1 MLNRARKFA
10 PLFVA
15 GMVALGL
22 LALVWAI
29 GTGSTEAQQGTMHNC
44 PQASKWA
51 ISVWSGDDGTDTG
64 QALAICGAG
73 AVITAYDLD
82 PETQAWSRWFA
93 GRPEISNLQ
102 TLNDMQ
108 GVIALGGAEV
118 PTTPTPTPTPSPT
131 PTPTLTPT
139 LSGSIAFWSDRDGNG
154 DIYVMN
160 ADGTG
165 QTRLTMDSANG
176 WGLAWSPDGSKI
188 AFGSER
194 DGNDEVYVMNADGA
208 GQTNLTNNSAGDWQP
223 AWSPDGSAIAFV
235 SDRDGDYDIYVV
247 NADGS
252 GLTNFTMDSVDNW
265 QPAWSPDCSKIAF
278 NSDRDGDCEI
288 YVVNADGTGQ
298 TNLTKNSVDDYDAV
312 WSPDGS
318 KIAFESDRDGDYEIY
333 VMNADGT
340 GQTNLTKNSADD
352 YDPAWSPDGSKIAFS
367 SDRDGNGEI
376 YVMNADGTGQTN
388 LTKNSANDSD
398 PAWSS
403 VSPATPTPTPT
414 LTPTPTGPIVFSGSI
429 VGGPIEEEPLWGPC
443 GWWWWVIEVQLDE
456 AIKMEQEGCFFEC
469 LYDYVPGETI
479 EVLYFATDAPGVALG
494 DDVEVSGQES
504 MYSCGC
510 GCCCDGLDFVV
521 DPEVTGNYIRRS

>member
-44 PQASKWA
+44 PQSGKWA

-82 PETQAWSRWFA
+82 RETQAWSRWFA

-131 PTPTLTPT
+131 PTLTPTPT

-176 WGLAWSPDGSKI
+176 WGVAWSPDGSKI
-188 AFGSER
+188 AF
-194 DGNDEVYVMNADGA
+194 
-208 GQTNLTNNSAGDWQP
+208 
-223 AWSPDGSAIAFV
+223 V
-235 SDRDGDYDIYVV
+235 SDRDGDGDIYVM

-265 QPAWSPDCSKIAF
+265 QPAWSPDGSKIAFVSDRDGDGDIYVMNADGSGLTNFTMDSVDNWQPAWSPDGSKIAF

-288 YVVNADGTGQ
+288 YVMNADGTGQ
-298 TNLTKNSVDDYDAV
+298 TNLTKNSVDDYDPV

-376 YVMNADGTGQTN
+376 YVMNADGMGQTN

-398 PAWSS
+398 PAWSP
-403 VSPATPTPTPT
+403 VSPA
-414 LTPTPTGPIVFSGSI
+414 TPTPTGPIVFSGSI
-429 VGGPIEEEPLWGPC
+429 VGGPIKEEPLWGPC

-456 AIKMEQEGCFFEC
+456 AIKMEQGGCFGEC

-479 EVLYFATDAPGVALG
+479 EVLYFATDASGVTLG
-494 DDVEVSGQES
+494 DHVEVSGQES
-504 MYSCGC
+504 MFACGC
-510 GCCCDGLDFVV
+510 QCCCDGFGFIV
-521 DPEVTGNYIRRS
+521 DPEITGNYIRLG